1 MLRKK
6 DSNRLRWVLV
16 DEEWFQRE
24 RMEMVERQIAARGV
38 RDPRVLEAMRKIPR
52 HLFVPEEY
60 RNAAYEDRPLPIG
73 EGQTI
78 SQPYIVA
85 VMTELLQP
93 HPQDTILEVGT
104 GSGYQA
110 ALLSQ
115 LVARVISVERLS
127 AIAEQARKN
136 LSNLGITNI
145 EVMISDGTLGWPDKA
160 PYDGILITASTPEIP
175 PPLIDQLAEGGRLV
189 APVGGQGYQE
199 LIKIVKH
206 QGKVEKTYHGGV
218 VFVPLIGR
226 YGWHRESSL

>member
-6 DSNRLRWVLV
+6 GSNVSEADRM
-16 DEEWFQRE
+16 DEESFQRE
-24 RMEMVERQIAARGV
+24 RREMVDRQIAARGV
-38 RDPRVLEAMRKIPR
+38 QNPRVLEAMRKIPR
-52 HLFVPEEY
+52 HRFVPEAY
-60 RNAAYEDRPLPIG
+60 RSAAYEDRPLPIG

-93 HPQDTILEVGT
+93 DPRDTMLEIGS

-115 LVARVISVERLS
+115 LVSRVITLERLP

-136 LSNLGITNI
+136 LEALGISNV
-145 EVMISDGTLGWPDKA
+145 EVVVSDGTLGWPDQA
-160 PYDGILITASTPEIP
+160 PYNGILITASTPEIP
-175 PPLIDQLAEGGRLV
+175 PPLIEQLAEGGRLV

-199 LIKIVKH
+199 LIKVEKH
-206 QGKVEKTYHGGV
+206 QGKAEKTYHGGV

-226 YGWHRESSL
+226 YGWQKESIL